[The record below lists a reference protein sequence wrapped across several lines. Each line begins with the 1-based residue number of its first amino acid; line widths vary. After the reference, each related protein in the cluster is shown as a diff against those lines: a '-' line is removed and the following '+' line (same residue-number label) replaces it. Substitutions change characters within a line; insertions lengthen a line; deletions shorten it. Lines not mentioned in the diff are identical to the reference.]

1 MLLLNESFL
10 HINEE
15 LKQACVAYVIRDE
28 KRWRRY
34 PLHMGKDIKRIQFL
48 LKRSQADF
56 YRIME
61 VYTINAGISGW
72 TPWNSQDTKEF
83 ATADWAECVALMEY
97 WSLWSYINE
106 ILKLK

>member
-1 MLLLNESFL
+1 MLLLNESMS
-10 HINEE
+10 HINPE
-15 LKQACVAYVIRDE
+15 LIQACVEYVIRDG

-34 PLHMGKDIKRIQFL
+34 TLHMGKDIKRIRAL
-48 LKRSQADF
+48 LKRSENDF

-61 VYTINAGISGW
+61 VYSENSGISGW
-72 TPWNSQDTKEF
+72 TPWNDQDAKCF

-97 WSLWSYINE
+97 WSLWSYTNE